1 MDTLDTFFNNTTS
14 NFYVLL
20 TASSSILSGVIM
32 FLEWLHYTYFG
43 ISLLDRVTV
52 VFVFILPFTA
62 SKSKENSSK
71 LKKVADTK
79 PSRNSIILFRG
90 AEYLRFFLSTA
101 KEPLTDID
109 AHLTLH
115 DLQSFF
121 SHDGARLEND
131 KADELMQ
138 SAWKEKDRGKRME
151 MAAHALEINPECA
164 AALILLA
171 EERFLTIVEVE
182 EQMKQ
187 ALKAA
192 EQAWKASAGLSQQD
206 TVYKP
211 MHERNANLCAYA
223 KLRLAVCARKLGKVK
238 EAIKLYRDL
247 MKDDRIQT
255 IANIQENHIE
265 CLLELQSYSEVHQ
278 WIGKLDETSV
288 SKSTMLCYTMAL
300 LKAKA
305 IGEKFSP
312 DLVSK
317 RGPTQGE
324 LVAVD
329 AVHRAVELNPHV
341 PKYLL
346 ELKSL
351 ILPPEHF
358 YKRGDSEALVYA
370 FHHLHHWKRVEGA
383 LLLLG
388 STWEGTFRRI
398 PFPLERGHLFHPY
411 PSHLELLDRQLLP
424 SHHEISIFP
433 PQDTPSF
440 MVFTGVLCFS
450 FMTLT
455 IVAFHFPQAMT
466 QYAKMVTTVFLM
478 IVQKV
483 VPFDVFGLLT

>member
-1 MDTLDTFFNNTTS
+1 MFF
-14 NFYVLL
+14 
-20 TASSSILSGVIM
+20 
-32 FLEWLHYTYFG
+32 EWLHYTYFG

-52 VFVFILPFTA
+52 AFAYVFPFTA
-62 SKSKENSSK
+62 SKNKENSFK

-79 PSRNSIILFRG
+79 PSRNSMMLFRG
-90 AEYLRFFLSTA
+90 AEYLRFFLSSA
-101 KEPLTDID
+101 KEPLTDVD

-121 SHDGARLEND
+121 SYEGVRLDND
-131 KADELMQ
+131 KADEVMQ

-151 MAAHALEINPECA
+151 MAAQALELNPECA
-164 AALILLA
+164 AAQILLA
-171 EERFLTIVEVE
+171 EERFLTITEVE

-192 EQAWKASAGLSQQD
+192 EQAWRSSAVLAQQD
-206 TVYKP
+206 SVYKP
-211 MHERNANLCAYA
+211 LHERNGNLCAYA
-223 KLRLAVCARKLGKVK
+223 KLRLAVCARKLGKLK

-247 MKDDRIQT
+247 MKDDRIQAM
-255 IANIQENHIE
+255 ANIQENHVE
-265 CLLELQSYSEVHQ
+265 CLLEQQSYSEVQQ
-278 WIGKLDETSV
+278 WIGKMDEASV
-288 SKSTMLCYTMAL
+288 SKSTMLCYTLAL
-300 LKAKA
+300 LKSKTF
-305 IGEKFSP
+305 GEKFSP

-324 LVAVD
+324 LVAVE

-346 ELKSL
+346 EQKSL

-383 LLLLG
+383 LTLLG
-388 STWEGTFRRI
+388 STWEGAFRRI

-424 SHHEISIFP
+424 AHHDMSVFP

-466 QYAKMVTTVFLM
+466 QYAKTVTTVFLM

>member
-20 TASSSILSGVIM
+20 TASSSILSGFVM

-52 VFVFILPFTA
+52 IFAYVMPFA
-62 SKSKENSSK
+62 ANKNKENSSK

-79 PSRNSIILFRG
+79 PSRNSTMLFRG
-90 AEYLRFFLSTA
+90 AEYLRFFLSTG
-101 KEPLTDID
+101 KEPLTDTD

-121 SHDGARLEND
+121 SYEGVRLEND

-151 MAAHALEINPECA
+151 MASHALEMNPECA
-164 AALILLA
+164 AAQILLA
-171 EERFLTIVEVE
+171 EERFLTIAEVE

-192 EQAWKASAGLSQQD
+192 EQAWRASAGLSQQD

-211 MHERNANLCAYA
+211 LHERNANLCAYA
-223 KLRLAVCARKLGKVK
+223 KLRLATCARKLGK
-238 EAIKLYRDL
+238 
-247 MKDDRIQT
+247 
-255 IANIQENHIE
+255 
-265 CLLELQSYSEVHQ
+265 SYSDVHQ
-278 WIGKLDETSV
+278 WIGKLDDASV
-288 SKSTMLCYTMAL
+288 SKSTMLSYTMAL

-312 DLVSK
+312 DLVSR
-317 RGPTQGE
+317 RGTTQGE
-324 LVAVD
+324 MAAVE

-346 ELKSL
+346 ELKG
-351 ILPPEHF
+351 IVLPPEHF
-358 YKRGDSEALVYA
+358 YKRGDSEALVYT

-383 LLLLG
+383 LSLLG

-424 SHHEISIFP
+424 AHHEVAVFP

-455 IVAFHFPQAMT
+455 IIAFHFPQAMT

-483 VPFDVFGLLT
+483 VPFDVFGLLM